1 MWSRGRESVQGYQ
14 RSGCKSCHCV
24 QLRHSV
30 KTSPTSTEMRRL
42 VRCCGCF
49 SRSNISSS
57 LLCFLIFW
65 LMIWNVSRVSMCVCI
80 QWFWFDCF
88 WQVEAEKPNPTIFL
102 KACELLGVNPED
114 AVHVGD
120 DRRNDLWG
128 ARDAGCDAWLWGS
141 EVTSFKQV
149 NESPLLPQASQEF
162 IPIDNLK
169 WLFVRWLNG

>member
-1 MWSRGRESVQGYQ
+1 MWSRGRESVQGFQ
-14 RSGCKSCHCV
+14 RRGCKSCHCL

-49 SRSNISSS
+49 SRSNITSS
-57 LLCFLIFW
+57 LSFGLWSEMFWERVCVYSMVLVWLFL
-65 LMIWNVSRVSMCVCI
+65 
-80 QWFWFDCF
+80 
-88 WQVEAEKPNPTIFL
+88 QVEAEKPNPTIFL

-149 NESPLLPQASQEF
+149 NERIYLLPSS
-162 IPIDNLK
+162 LSRVYYY
-169 WLFVRWLNG
+169 W